1 MTYPARI
8 PRAPTAPRKPS
19 AARSS
24 KVALLC
30 SSSVLSLFLGAS
42 LARAQANP
50 PPAPPPTE
58 SAVVLDTYVVTGV
71 RASMISAQEIKRNS
85 VQLVDSVV
93 AEDIG
98 KLPDNTVADA
108 LQHLPGI
115 QVGRNNGEVSTVL
128 IRGLPNLAT
137 TLNGNEIFTGTSR
150 GVALQDIP
158 AELVA
163 GIDVYKSTSPDKL
176 EGGIAGLIDIR
187 LRKPLDFSKA
197 QFAASARAIYGETAP
212 KTGYVGSMLL
222 SNRWKVGAGELGV
235 LYAGAYQQR
244 FFVDQT
250 AFNFQ
255 FEPVAVPTNIQSS
268 GTLELPFTQGSLIIP
283 GDRKRYAHNFAVQW
297 KVNSNL
303 EVYDNFLNTAYR
315 DKHHVNFLI
324 GFPRFGAYTAATVY
338 PGTNVPITTTSV
350 NNFHLTSTQAFQ
362 QQTDGY
368 QNILGTNWT
377 RDDLKITAEYLYNWN
392 RFKNQAF
399 IVDTRYG
406 PPTPSTFTFT
416 YNDGGRANLTIP
428 GPDITNG
435 DNYYLWG
442 LFDNHDVSTSEQNG
456 LKAEIEKGIGSG
468 FWHKIVGGIRWSDR
482 DIRFRGTSRNDVS
495 PAGATN
501 GDRFAPTVPKTST
514 ITGFGSVNDD
524 GPLSYYGTQHWF
536 GANAN
541 FLYSHEDQ
549 VRALF
554 GLPSGP
560 APFNPTLAFTDREKV
575 TAGYVNAIYG
585 GMFAAKPLAGSIG
598 FRVVRTSQDLR
609 GYRTDGSVIDGTKSQ
624 TDVLP
629 VLNARLKLDDKWQLR
644 FAAGRTITRPNFND
658 LNPAVT
664 LNAPTTTGGAAGT
677 GSGGNPDLNTIT
689 SDNYDLALEYYFDRA
704 SYVSLTAFHRDI
716 DGYVQTFA
724 ATELIGGVNY
734 TVVRPRN
741 SGKGKLDGFEFSY
754 QQFPE
759 RLHGLGWMANYT
771 YIKGDTDAADNSAGA
786 AVGARVRKPYA
797 QVSKQSYNVILVYEA
812 HKFSSRL
819 AYNWRGEYTDT
830 FDGPNA
836 AGSPLRQ
843 IKVKPLG
850 TLDFNL
856 SYTLNEHLTFTLD
869 ATNILKNEY
878 HDYFFDASRYPRDTR
893 AYDRTIE
900 VGARYRF

>member
-1 MTYPARI
+1 MLASSPINAQQTTAAAKPASEQ
-8 PRAPTAPRKPS
+8 P
-19 AARSS
+19 
-24 KVALLC
+24 
-30 SSSVLSLFLGAS
+30 
-42 LARAQANP
+42 
-50 PPAPPPTE
+50 
-58 SAVVLDTYVVTGV
+58 VVLETLVVTGV
-71 RASMISAQEIKRNS
+71 RASMISAQEIKQNS

-115 QVGRNNGEVSTVL
+115 QVGRNNGEVSSVL

-163 GIDVYKSTSPDKL
+163 GVDVYKSTSPDKI

-187 LRKPLDFSKA
+187 LRKPLDFTKP
-197 QFAASARAIYGETAP
+197 QFAASARGIYGESAA
-212 KTGYVGSMLL
+212 KTGYVGSVLL
-222 SNRWKVGAGELGV
+222 SNRWKVGEGEIGV
-235 LYAGAYQQR
+235 LYSGAYQQR
-244 FFVDQT
+244 YFVDQT
-250 AFNFQ
+250 AFNFL
-255 FEPVAVPTNIQSS
+255 FEPVGVPTNIQSS

-283 GDRKRYAHNFAVQW
+283 GDRKRYANNISVQW
-297 KVNSNL
+297 KVNNDL

-324 GFPRFGAYTAATVY
+324 GFPRFGAFTAATVY
-338 PGTNVPITTTSV
+338 PGSNVPITTTSV

-368 QNILGTNWT
+368 QNILGAKWT
-377 RDDLKITAEYLYNWN
+377 RGDTKITTEYLYNWN
-392 RFKNQAF
+392 KFKNQAF

-406 PPTPSTFTFT
+406 PATADTFTFT

-428 GPDITNG
+428 GTQITNG
-435 DNYYLWG
+435 SNYYLWG
-442 LFDNHDVSTSEQNG
+442 LFDNHDTSTSEQNG
-456 LKAEIEKGIGSG
+456 LKAEIEQNLRSG
-468 FWHKIVGGIRWSDR
+468 FWHKIVGGLRWSDR
-482 DIRFRGTSRNDVS
+482 DVRFRGTSRNDVA

-514 ITGFGSVNDD
+514 IPGFGSVNDD
-524 GPLSYYGTQHWF
+524 GPLSYYGTPHWF

-541 FLYSHEDQ
+541 FLYTHEDQ

-554 GLPSGP
+554 GLPAGP
-560 APFNPTLAFTDREKV
+560 APFNPTLGFTDKETV
-575 TAGYVNAIYG
+575 TAGYVNALYG
-585 GMFAAKPLAGSIG
+585 STLSDKPLDGSIG
-598 FRVVRTSQDLR
+598 FRVARTTQDLR
-609 GYRTDGSVIDGTKSQ
+609 GYRTSGAVIDSSKSQ

-644 FAAGRTITRPNFND
+644 FAAGRTMTRPNFGD

-664 LNAPTTTGGAAGT
+664 LNAPTTTGGGAGS
-677 GSGGNPDLNTIT
+677 GSGGNPDLKTVK
-689 SDNYDLALEYYFDRA
+689 SDNYDLALEYYFDKA
-704 SYVSLTAFHRDI
+704 SYASLTAFHRDI

-724 ATELIGGVNY
+724 ATETINGVNY

-759 RLHGLGWMANYT
+759 MLHGLGWMANYT
-771 YIKGDTDAADNSAGA
+771 YIKGDTDAPDSSVGA
-786 AVGARVRKPYA
+786 AIGARVRKPYA
-797 QVSKQSYNVILVYEA
+797 QVSKQSYNIILVYEKG
-812 HKFSSRL
+812 KFSSRL
-819 AYNWRGEYTDT
+819 AYNWRGEFTDT

-843 IKVKPLG
+843 IIVKPLG
-850 TLDFNL
+850 TLDFSL
-856 SYTLNEHLTFTLD
+856 SYALSQRLTLTLD
-869 ATNILKNEY
+869 ATNILQGEY
-878 HDYFFDASRYPRDTR
+878 HDYFYDASRYPRDTR
-893 AYDRTIE
+893 AYDRTLE